1 MKKTKIVNN
10 KKIDIIF
17 LVLREEEPG
26 HKDIDHLLPILYFLN
41 KSKFNKFKIT
51 LVILENE
58 ARYKKNI
65 DKRLS
70 YLFKFKN
77 LNIKFL
83 YKNNTLFKIK
93 QLLDLNENQLF
104 VRYINRLFHKFYLQ
118 YISSKIKNLNFN
130 NLVGK
135 VFSKSKYPL
144 IFTLHSNYKSEVL
157 VNNLKKINNKAKW
170 VVLPHGTLIANNKML
185 IDSDLNKKEFTKS
198 KNKNSKFDFYLYTS
212 KYDVNIKALSKN
224 ERKKYFLIGS
234 PRYCEEWLKTK
245 SNLGLDGKV
254 FLRNKN
260 NKIKALFFLP
270 KRNANI
276 FWDEV
281 IRTIDFISSYQK
293 IELIILNY
301 NSNFPKFP
309 DYLKKKSNIKFF
321 LISRE
326 YSTSKLIEWSDV
338 IFHSGSSVIFEF
350 FLKDKIS
357 IFLRYLTCNTLISDK
372 YNSGLNLSNR
382 DELRFF
388 CNSVVSSLKKVKKD
402 YKYKSSSAN
411 KKFIND
417 FVSVNSKSVPENIKK
432 CIYKISKTF

>member
-1 MKKTKIVNN
+1 M
-10 KKIDIIF
+10 
-17 LVLREEEPG
+17 
-26 HKDIDHLLPILYFLN
+26 
-41 KSKFNKFKIT
+41 
-51 LVILENE
+51 
-58 ARYKKNI
+58 
-65 DKRLS
+65 
-70 YLFKFKN
+70 
-77 LNIKFL
+77 
-83 YKNNTLFKIK
+83 
-93 QLLDLNENQLF
+93 
-104 VRYINRLFHKFYLQ
+104 
-118 YISSKIKNLNFN
+118 
-130 NLVGK
+130 
-135 VFSKSKYPL
+135 
-144 IFTLHSNYKSEVL
+144 
-157 VNNLKKINNKAKW
+157 
-170 VVLPHGTLIANNKML
+170 
-185 IDSDLNKKEFTKS
+185 
-198 KNKNSKFDFYLYTS
+198 YTS

-254 FLRNKN
+254 FIRNKN

-432 CIYKISKTF
+432 NIYKINKNF